1 MAWTCTTVGSAG
13 SLNVSGFQLTNSWTV
28 TPGQINIWYYLS
40 PIAATGTY
48 SLKLVTPGGSST
60 STFTVV
66 PYTEVTVIAWICGSC
81 ITLPILD
88 DQLTTDLNYG
98 PSCVVD
104 ALAWMA
110 GIQEDING
118 SADVTYAN
126 AFLLQNSANSPPPS
140 NIGPA
145 PSAYEAG
152 GNYRLFIDYGNPAVG
167 NVYAVGATPQPCHG
181 YLSPNFSAGGQDS
194 PYNGSTGT
202 SATGLPYL
210 LVEGRV
216 GSSGQLINQTLNGTT
231 APWIWSVIEFTAS
244 GTPVYSNHAVF
255 PWYTA

>member
-1 MAWTCTTVGSAG
+1 
-13 SLNVSGFQLTNSWTV
+13 
-28 TPGQINIWYYLS
+28 
-40 PIAATGTY
+40 
-48 SLKLVTPGGSST
+48 
-60 STFTVV
+60 
-66 PYTEVTVIAWICGSC
+66 
-81 ITLPILD
+81 
-88 DQLTTDLNYG
+88 
-98 PSCVVD
+98 
-104 ALAWMA
+104 
-110 GIQEDING
+110 
-118 SADVTYAN
+118 
-126 AFLLQNSANSPPPS
+126 
-140 NIGPA
+140 
-145 PSAYEAG
+145 
-152 GNYRLFIDYGNPAVG
+152 VG